1 LRYFDRAMNVS
12 TLRRFI
18 VTAALLGVALLSR
31 ASPDA
36 IAADASDRDVQVNL
50 DVLDS
55 LGPAPDASA
64 TGTTPIHLHPPRPK
78 IDATHPAAAAPQKP
92 PRAPAAAVATAAP
105 PRDGAPA
112 KAAADA
118 ASSAPP
124 SAGSNPLPAPTAAAA
139 ATPAP
144 PPAPA
149 PVTAMNAPPAV
160 KSPAAKVAP
169 AAAPPAAPKAPPPP
183 PTRLLFATGA
193 VDLPDGDKPKLDAV
207 AEWLD
212 TNQQARIEVVAYA
225 AGSAEQAN
233 DARRTSLT
241 RALAVRKY
249 LADHGVA
256 TTRMEVRALGNH
268 SAEGD
273 PPDRVD
279 IAPLEH

>member
-1 LRYFDRAMNVS
+1 MNVS
-12 TLRRFI
+12 TLRRSI
-18 VTAALLGVALLSR
+18 VTAAVLGVALLSR

-64 TGTTPIHLHPPRPK
+64 TGTAPIHLHPPRPK
-78 IDATHPAAAAPQKP
+78 IDATRAATTPQTP
-92 PRAPAAAVATAAP
+92 PR
-105 PRDGAPA
+105 
-112 KAAADA
+112 A

-124 SAGSNPLPAPTAAAA
+124 SAGSNPPPAPTAAAA

-144 PPAPA
+144 PPPA

-160 KSPAAKVAP
+160 KSPATNVAP
-169 AAAPPAAPKAPPPP
+169 AAAAPTAPPPP

-225 AGSAEQAN
+225 AGSTEQAN

-279 IAPLEH
+279 IAPMEH

>member
-1 LRYFDRAMNVS
+1 MNVS
-12 TLRRFI
+12 IRRRSV

-31 ASPDA
+31 ASPNA

-64 TGTTPIHLHPPRPK
+64 TGTAPIHLHPPRPK
-78 IDATHPAAAAPQKP
+78 INATHAATDARQTP
-92 PRAPAAAVATAAP
+92 PRAPAPAVATAAP
-105 PRDGAPA
+105 PRDGSP
-112 KAAADA
+112 KAAEDA

-124 SAGSNPLPAPTAAAA
+124 SAGGNPPPAPTAAAV

-144 PPAPA
+144 PPAAA

-160 KSPAAKVAP
+160 KSPATNVAP
-169 AAAPPAAPKAPPPP
+169 AAAHTAAPKAPPPP

-225 AGSAEQAN
+225 AGGAEQAN

-279 IAPLEH
+279 IAPMEH

>member
-1 LRYFDRAMNVS
+1 MNVS
-12 TLRRFI
+12 IPRRSV

-50 DVLDS
+50 GVLDS

-64 TGTTPIHLHPPRPK
+64 TGTAPIHLHPPRPK
-78 IDATHPAAAAPQKP
+78 INATHAAADAPH
-92 PRAPAAAVATAAP
+92 APAPAVATAAP
-105 PRDGAPA
+105 PRNGAPA
-112 KAAADA
+112 KAAEDA

-124 SAGSNPLPAPTAAAA
+124 SAGGNPPPAATAAAV

-149 PVTAMNAPPAV
+149 PVTAMN
-160 KSPAAKVAP
+160 SAAH
-169 AAAPPAAPKAPPPP
+169 PAAPKAPPP

-193 VDLPDGDKPKLDAV
+193 VDLPDGDKPKLDTV
-207 AEWLD
+207 VEWLD

>member
-1 LRYFDRAMNVS
+1 LRYFIRDMNVS
-12 TLRRFI
+12 TRRRSV

-64 TGTTPIHLHPPRPK
+64 TGTAPIHLHPPRPK
-78 IDATHPAAAAPQKP
+78 ITATHAAADAPQTP
-92 PRAPAAAVATAAP
+92 PRAPAPAVATAAP
-105 PRDGAPA
+105 PRAGAPA
-112 KAAADA
+112 KAAEDS

-124 SAGSNPLPAPTAAAA
+124 SAGGNPPPAPMAAAVA
-139 ATPAP
+139 MPAP
-144 PPAPA
+144 PPA
-149 PVTAMNAPPAV
+149 PVTAMNTPPAV
-160 KSPAAKVAP
+160 KSPAANVAP
-169 AAAPPAAPKAPPPP
+169 AAAHPAAPKAPPPP

-279 IAPLEH
+279 VAPMEH

>member
-1 LRYFDRAMNVS
+1 MNVS
-12 TLRRFI
+12 IPRRSV

-50 DVLDS
+50 GVLDS

-64 TGTTPIHLHPPRPK
+64 TGTAPIHLHPPRPK
-78 IDATHPAAAAPQKP
+78 INATHAAADAPH
-92 PRAPAAAVATAAP
+92 APAPAVATAAP
-105 PRDGAPA
+105 PRNGAPA
-112 KAAADA
+112 KAAEDA

-124 SAGSNPLPAPTAAAA
+124 SAGGNPPPAATAAAV

-149 PVTAMNAPPAV
+149 PVTAMNSPPAV
-160 KSPAAKVAP
+160 KSPATNVAP
-169 AAAPPAAPKAPPPP
+169 AAAHPAAPKAPPP

-193 VDLPDGDKPKLDAV
+193 VDLPDGDKPKLDTV
-207 AEWLD
+207 VEWLD